1 MDLRRPQR
9 GTELADSRRAEGRRV
24 ARAHLDLEEGRG
36 SVPILNDDDAV
47 DVLRRARRIAVVGA
61 SSKPYRASNGVMR
74 TLMRAGYDCVP
85 IHPNETAV
93 NGVAAFAT
101 LDDAV
106 AATGPF
112 DIVDVFRR
120 AEFCPAHAREA
131 VRTGAGCLWLQLGIV
146 SWEAAE
152 IAHAG
157 GLAVVMD
164 RCTQIELGRIP
175 R

>member
-1 MDLRRPQR
+1 MP
-9 GTELADSRRAEGRRV
+9 V
-24 ARAHLDLEEGRG
+24 LDGAG
-36 SVPILNDDDAV
+36 SLG
-47 DVLRRARRIAVVGA
+47 VLRRAHRIAVVGA

-74 TLMRAGYDCVP
+74 TLMRAGYHCVP
-85 IHPNETAV
+85 IHPNERAV
-93 NGVAAFAT
+93 NGVAAFRT

-120 AEFCPAHAREA
+120 AEFCPEHAREA

-164 RCTQIELGRIP
+164 RCTQIELGRIA
-175 R
+175 

>member
-1 MDLRRPQR
+1 MRDRAQLAHPAQPLAPP
-9 GTELADSRRAEGRRV
+9 TERDR
-24 ARAHLDLEEGRG
+24 ARAFLDLESGHG
-36 SVPILNDDDAV
+36 PVPVLDDDGIAEV
-47 DVLRRARRIAVVGA
+47 IRRARRIAVVGA

-74 TLMRAGYDCVP
+74 TLLRAGYDCVP
-85 IHPNETAV
+85 VHPNEDEVHGIRAYR
-93 NGVAAFAT
+93 T

-120 AEFCPAHAREA
+120 AEFCPDHAREA
-131 VRTGAGCLWLQLGIV
+131 VRTGARCLWLQLGIV
-146 SWEAAE
+146 SWAAAE

-157 GLAVVMD
+157 GLSVVMD
-164 RCTQIELGRIP
+164 RCASIELARI

>member
-1 MDLRRPQR
+1 M
-9 GTELADSRRAEGRRV
+9 
-24 ARAHLDLEEGRG
+24 LDEAGA
-36 SVPILNDDDAV
+36 I

-74 TLMRAGYDCVP
+74 TLVRAGYDCVP
-85 IHPNETAV
+85 VHPNESAV
-93 NGVAAFAT
+93 NGVAAYPT
-101 LDDAV
+101 LEAAV

-120 AEFCPAHAREA
+120 AEFCPEHAREA
-131 VRTGAGCLWLQLGIV
+131 VHAGAGCLWLQLGIV

-157 GLAVVMD
+157 GVAVVID
-164 RCTQIELGRIP
+164 RCTQIELGRL
-175 R
+175 

>member
-1 MDLRRPQR
+1 M
-9 GTELADSRRAEGRRV
+9 RAF
-24 ARAHLDLEEGRG
+24 LDLEEGRG
-36 SVPILNDDDAV
+36 PVPVLDQDGAV
-47 DVLRRARRIAVVGA
+47 DVLRRARRIAIIGA

-85 IHPNETAV
+85 VHPNEREV
-93 NGVAAFAT
+93 NGVPVFPDLEAAV
-101 LDDAV
+101 D
-106 AATGPF
+106 ATGPF

-120 AEFCPAHAREA
+120 AEFCPEHAREA
-131 VRTGAGCLWLQLGIV
+131 VRTGCGCLWLQLGIV

-157 GLAVVMD
+157 GLPVVMD
-164 RCTQIELGRIP
+164 RCTQIELGRI